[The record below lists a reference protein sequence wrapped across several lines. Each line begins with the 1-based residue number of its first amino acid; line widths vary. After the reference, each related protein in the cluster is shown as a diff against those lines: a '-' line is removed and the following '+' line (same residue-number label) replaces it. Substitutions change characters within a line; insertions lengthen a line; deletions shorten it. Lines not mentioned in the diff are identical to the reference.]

1 MRPFCPETGFASKV
15 QAETDE
21 EKENMRVYLCV
32 DDTDD
37 ITKRTSTGAV
47 AEQIGKAL
55 VQKGAVL
62 EEGITRHQLLLHPD
76 IRYTSHNSA
85 MCLVMQVEEN
95 GLSRAQV
102 TAVARE
108 IVQREQ
114 AESADPGLAL
124 CWGEPEQGR
133 QQVGFGNSRRDS
145 AVRPAEGG
153 RHCSGR
159 SRKLHVSL

>member
-1 MRPFCPETGFASKV
+1 
-15 QAETDE
+15 
-21 EKENMRVYLCV
+21 MRVYLCV

-55 VQKGAVL
+55 VHQGAVL

-85 MCLVMQVEEN
+85 MCLVLQVEEN
-95 GLSRAQV
+95 ALSREQV

-133 QQVGFGNSRRDS
+133 QQVGFGNSRWNS
-145 AVRPAEGG
+145 ADRLTEGG
-153 RHCSGR
+153 GHWGGR
-159 SRKLHVSL
+159 GRKLHVSL